1 MCLKLLEKYNIIPN
15 FICDIWYI
23 FLPYIVSNIGLSRSI
38 HKYTY
43 IYIYIYIFVC
53 ILYCIFYISIHENT
67 FSVYSFPK
75 ASSTQELLGAVPG
88 YMCTY
93 YILIRI

>member
-1 MCLKLLEKYNIIPN
+1 MRVLEALEKYNIIPK
-15 FICDIWYI
+15 FICYIWYI

-43 IYIYIYIFVC
+43 IYIFVC

-67 FSVYSFPK
+67 FIVFTHFRKLQAHRSCWGLFQ
-75 ASSTQELLGAVPG
+75 ATCLH
-88 YMCTY
+88 TT
-93 YILIRI
+93 YILLRI